1 MGRHA
6 PPMLTMK
13 QQIGKRRSAVLK
25 FGLTG
30 LLCGGII
37 LPAPTLAQARV
48 GSARSQPVV
57 RTFPVGSTPSVVLMN
72 TSLRGNVSVQAWA
85 RREIQLAMT
94 VASSSAHVDIR
105 FFNDV
110 LTVKVQRRR
119 ATSLD
124 AVDLEVKVP
133 VDCAIEASTIGGKI
147 RVHGVRGHMKLST
160 MEGDIELV
168 DISSPNIDAMSV
180 TTGRIVFSGNLHERG
195 TYTFY
200 SGAGTIEI
208 AVPAQ
213 SSFTLDAS
221 THEGRIEA
229 EGLHLQTR
237 THTPSHL
244 QGIAETGSA
253 LLKLRTHSGRIRVRH
268 R

>member
-1 MGRHA
+1 MRR
-6 PPMLTMK
+6 
-13 QQIGKRRSAVLK
+13 QISKRRIAVLK
-25 FGLTG
+25 LSLTG
-30 LLCGGII
+30 LFCVGVAF
-37 LPAPTLAQARV
+37 PAPILAQARV
-48 GSARSQPVV
+48 EYARSQPVV
-57 RTFPVGSTPSVVLMN
+57 RTFSVGSTPSVVLVN

-85 RREIQLAMT
+85 RREIQRVMT
-94 VASSSAHVDIR
+94 AASFSARVDIR
-105 FFNDV
+105 FSNDV
-110 LTVKVQRRR
+110 LTVKVQKRH
-119 ATSLD
+119 ATSPD
-124 AVDLEVKVP
+124 VVDLKVKVP

-147 RVHGVRGHMKLST
+147 RVHGVRGPMKLST

-168 DISSPNIDAMSV
+168 DVASPNIDAMSV
-180 TTGRIVFSGNLHERG
+180 TTGRIVFSGSFHERG

-208 AVPAQ
+208 AIPER

-229 EGLHLQTR
+229 EGVRFQTR

-244 QGIAETGSA
+244 QGIAETGGA
-253 LLKLRTHSGRIRVRH
+253 LLKLRTHSGRIRVRP